1 MNWRGAL
8 DRLAEPSNAA
18 LLILAVAVVTIGGAF
33 AYEAR
38 GFLPC
43 ELCYKERIPYYAAFA
58 LAPLAAFLSQ
68 TGRAGLAR
76 GAFLALAALFAGNAA
91 LSIYHSGVEW
101 KIFAGPSD
109 CSGALMTAPSVED
122 FMKQLQTVKVVR
134 CDEPTLWVLG
144 LTLANWNVV
153 ISGALTALAA
163 YVSLF
168 RWRALNAVFPP
179 R

>member
-1 MNWRGAL
+1 VRAEINP
-8 DRLAEPSNAA
+8 RLIATA
-18 LLILAVAVVTIGGAF
+18 IFAVAVAAIGGAF
-33 AYEAR
+33 GYESL
-38 GFLPC
+38 GYLPC

-58 LAPLAAFLSQ
+58 LAPLAGLAAQ

-76 GAFLALAALFAGNAA
+76 GAFLLLALLFLADTA

-109 CSGALMTAPSVED
+109 CSGPLSSASSMDD

-144 LTLANWNVV
+144 LTLANWNVL
-153 ISGALTALAA
+153 ISGALAWLAA
-163 YVSLF
+163 IGARGSA
-168 RWRALNAVFPP
+168 ALS

>member
-1 MNWRGAL
+1 VADLRSYATPRN
-8 DRLAEPSNAA
+8 LAG
-18 LLILAVAVVTIGGAF
+18 LILSVSVAAIGGAWL
-33 AYEAR
+33 YESL
-38 GFLPC
+38 GYLPC
-43 ELCYKERIPYYAAFA
+43 ELCHKERVPYYAAFA
-58 LAPLAAFLSQ
+58 LAPLAGVAAQ

-76 GAFLALAALFAGNAA
+76 GAFLLMALLFAGDAA

-109 CSGALMTAPSVED
+109 CSGALTTAGSMND

-153 ISGALTALAA
+153 IAAALAWA
-163 YVSLF
+163 ATAGARSSL
-168 RWRALNAVFPP
+168 RR
-179 R
+179 